1 MILFV
6 PYIASSTNV
15 ALRANKHANNREVKA
30 AAWACKAACQGVRP
44 VGVQVDLVFR
54 PRLGKGD
61 RMRDTSNYSISM
73 KHIEDGLVA
82 AGLLPDDR
90 CQYVRRV
97 ILDPPEVDRK
107 AESGT
112 WVEVI
117 PVQNGQQNI
126 TSDITEVA

>member
-1 MILFV
+1 MLIFV

-30 AAWACKAACQGVRP
+30 AAWACKAACQGVEP
-44 VGVQVDLVFR
+44 ITGKVDLVFR
-54 PRLGKGD
+54 PRLGKGE
-61 RMRDTSNYSISM
+61 RVRDTSNYSISM

-90 CQYVRRV
+90 GQYVRRV
-97 ILDPPEVDRK
+97 IMDPPEIDRK

-112 WVEVI
+112 WVELI
-117 PVQNGQQNI
+117 PV
-126 TSDITEVA
+126 EVTA

>member
-1 MILFV
+1 MLIFV

-30 AAWACKAACQGVRP
+30 AAWACKAACQGIGP
-44 VGVQVDLVFR
+44 VTGQVDIVFR
-54 PRLGKGD
+54 PRLGKGVP
-61 RMRDTSNYSISM
+61 RRDTSNYSINV

-90 CQYVRRV
+90 GQYVRRV
-97 ILDPPEVDRK
+97 IMDPPEIDRK

-112 WVEVI
+112 WVEII
-117 PVQNGQQNI
+117 PV
-126 TSDITEVA
+126 SEVAA

>member
-1 MILFV
+1 M
-6 PYIASSTNV
+6 
-15 ALRANKHANNREVKA
+15 
-30 AAWACKAACQGVRP
+30 
-44 VGVQVDLVFR
+44 FR

-90 CQYVRRV
+90 GQYVRRV

-112 WVEVI
+112 WVEII
-117 PVQNGQQNI
+117 PV
-126 TSDITEVA
+126 SEVAA

>member
-15 ALRANKHANNREVKA
+15 ALRANKHQNNREVKA
-30 AAWACKAACQGVRP
+30 AAWACKAAIQNVDIEIPITGR
-44 VGVQVDLVFR
+44 VDLVFR

-90 CQYVRRV
+90 GQYVRRV

-112 WVEVI
+112 WVELI
-117 PVQNGQQNI
+117 PV
-126 TSDITEVA
+126 EVTA

>member
-30 AAWACKAACQGVRP
+30 AAWACKAACAGMQPIAG
-44 VGVQVDLVFR
+44 QVDIVFR
-54 PRLGKGD
+54 PRLGKGMP
-61 RMRDTSNYSISM
+61 RRDTSNYSINV

-90 CQYVRRV
+90 GQYVRRV
-97 ILDPPEVDRK
+97 IMDPPEIDRK

-112 WVEVI
+112 WVEII
-117 PVQNGQQNI
+117 PV
-126 TSDITEVA
+126 SEVVA